1 MRNVVNSCQF
11 FPYLIKFRRIFQR
24 ADGKSGGKIIIS
36 AFCSQSGRFF
46 HTQAITFKA
55 AFPALRYL
63 LQTFRHLEKFLR
75 IITSLYQ
82 FHRMN
87 EFHGIYQTGDLMYP
101 FPIFFFRKNIGIIIK
116 NCNVKIFRQ
125 IFQHITAA
133 RRAAAVQEQ
142 TGNLILLFVSDL
154 SVSPVLSGNF
164 GHSIFFSPF
173 LFSLF
178 YPSRQPSA
186 SPHAMSL
193 DIPHHYC
200 YI

>member
-24 ADGKSGGKIIIS
+24 ADSKSGGKIIIS
-36 AFCSQSGRFF
+36 AFHSHSGRFF
-46 HTQAITFKA
+46 HTQTITFKA

-63 LQTFRHLEKFLR
+63 FQTFRHLEKFLR
-75 IITSLYQ
+75 IIASLYQ

-87 EFHGIYQTGDLMYP
+87 KFHGIHQTGDLMYP

-142 TGNLILLFVSDL
+142 TRNLIFFLYLIYQFLQFNIFLSFFVFFIL
-154 SVSPVLSGNF
+154 S
-164 GHSIFFSPF
+164 
-173 LFSLF
+173 
-178 YPSRQPSA
+178 QPAAKCKSTR
-186 SPHAMSL
+186 
-193 DIPHHYC
+193 
-200 YI
+200 YIS